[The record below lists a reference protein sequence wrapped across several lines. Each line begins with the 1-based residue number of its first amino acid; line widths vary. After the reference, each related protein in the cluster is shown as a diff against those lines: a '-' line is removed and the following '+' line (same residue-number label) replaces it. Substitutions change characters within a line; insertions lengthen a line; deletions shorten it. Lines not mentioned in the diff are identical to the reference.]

1 MQSRQNRAT
10 PSLSLEDT
18 VENEAV
24 VVDGEE
30 DYGNDIFNP
39 ETRRQIK
46 RKSNA
51 KSQKTLEKGGDPSP
65 KKTMSRRKTRDKI
78 QRGSSNTS
86 QESNTP
92 T

>member
-30 DYGNDIFNP
+30 DYGNDMYGNLTSPFNF
-39 ETRRQIK
+39 
-46 RKSNA
+46 
-51 KSQKTLEKGGDPSP
+51 GGV
-65 KKTMSRRKTRDKI
+65 
-78 QRGSSNTS
+78 QSS
-86 QESNTP
+86 
-92 T
+92 